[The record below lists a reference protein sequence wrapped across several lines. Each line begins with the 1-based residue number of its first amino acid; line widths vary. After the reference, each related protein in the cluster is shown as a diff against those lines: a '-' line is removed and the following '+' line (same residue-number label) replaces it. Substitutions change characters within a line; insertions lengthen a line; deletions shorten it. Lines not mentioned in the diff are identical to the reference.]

1 MRKRHRRKS
10 PKVVWGIGIGLLLLL
25 GSWIGISCRQHAPS
39 EFTSDSSLDHVV
51 YYAQKDVRWKEDPL
65 GDSIYHMGDSGCL
78 TTCLAAVFQMQGIER
93 DTLGETVNPKTLN
106 QFFSTH
112 GMYDAE
118 GNLLW
123 YALEDTLDMTVI
135 RKEADELKEGELDT
149 LLEQGCYPIACV
161 HGAGTGRMHFVLLV
175 GKADGVYWCMD
186 PVQQEE
192 TAVPLSK
199 YGNSFDSIRYLTE
212 NRT

>member
-1 MRKRHRRKS
+1 M
-10 PKVVWGIGIGLLLLL
+10 VWGIGIGLLLLL
-25 GSWIGISCRQHAPS
+25 GGWIGIACGQHAPS
-39 EFTSDSSLDHVV
+39 ESTSDISLDHVV
-51 YYAQKDVRWKEDPL
+51 YYAQKDARWKDDPL

-78 TTCLAAVFQMQGIER
+78 TTCLAAVFQMQEIER
-93 DTLGETVNPKTLN
+93 TALGETINPKTLN

-112 GMYDAE
+112 GIYDAE

-123 YALEDTLDMTVI
+123 YTLEEALDVTTV
-135 RKEADELKEGELDT
+135 RKEANELKVGELDM

-161 HGAGTGRMHFVLLV
+161 QTKTGSSHFVLLV
-175 GKADGVYWCMD
+175 GSQDGVYWCMD
-186 PVQQEE
+186 PVQQDE

>member
-1 MRKRHRRKS
+1 MF
-10 PKVVWGIGIGLLLLL
+10 GICLGIV
-25 GSWIGISCRQHAPS
+25 CRQHVLTES
-39 EFTSDSSLDHVV
+39 NTNLSFDHVV
-51 YYAQKDVRWKEDPL
+51 YYAQKDVRWKDDPL

-78 TTCLAAVFQMQGIER
+78 TTCLAAVFQMQGVQREV
-93 DTLGETVNPKTLN
+93 LGETINPKTLN

-112 GMYDAE
+112 GIYDAE

-123 YALEDTLDMTVI
+123 YALEEALDVTVI
-135 RKEADELKEGELDT
+135 RKEVDELKEGELDL
-149 LLEQGCYPIACV
+149 LLEQRCYPIACV
-161 HGAGTGRMHFVLLV
+161 HGAGTGKMHFVLLV

-212 NRT
+212 E